1 MPDDAQPPP
10 DPTPGQ
16 QWESLMGG
24 DGAILKLSTRIIE
37 CNTKLEELDAQFETA
52 RKQMLDAIVDVER
65 WMARLDQAVEEWKI
79 RKQDLFIQHFTTP
92 LMDRGSKTI
101 ANYIRTRRFR
111 AVSLRSQDA
120 VRTQAQAILERIEK
134 EAQQPENN
142 ETQESV
148 PPENPAALGS

>member
-1 MPDDAQPPP
+1 MPDNTQPSE
-10 DPTPGQ
+10 PTPGQ

>member
-1 MPDDAQPPP
+1 MPDDTQPPP

-120 VRTQAQAILERIEK
+120 VRTQAQAILERMEK

-148 PPENPAALGS
+148 PPENPAAPGS